1 MQDISN
7 RPASSSSDGLIGI
20 VGKPLTLGEAVAK
33 LRIELGFPAEMGA
46 REVVHAA
53 WQELDWAERS
63 GSLKEL
69 VGEVCGEM
77 GIVTGWAAAAAAAAA
92 PVDADAGLVTV
103 PGTPE
108 RAEQVQQQGDEQVQV
123 DALATPEHVVKQ
135 RERRRL
141 MFLETEAGVVG
152 SAEKFVGRSL
162 SDVVQA
168 RIDARDDKVDVEE
181 IEDEDD
187 DDDDDD
193 GGEEGVVQLNERAKA
208 SRAERK
214 SRKAMA
220 KLGMQP
226 VAGITRATIRKTGN
240 ILFAVAQPDVYRCS
254 EGSYV
259 IFGEAKV
266 EAMDTAANATAD
278 ASAAVT
284 APSHAAGVQAQAQS
298 AASEEEEEEQQ
309 VVDETGLAGCD
320 IELVMAQTSSSRARA
335 ANALRQADGDVVGA
349 IMALTM

>member
-1 MQDISN
+1 
-7 RPASSSSDGLIGI
+7 
-20 VGKPLTLGEAVAK
+20 
-33 LRIELGFPAEMGA
+33 
-46 REVVHAA
+46 
-53 WQELDWAERS
+53 
-63 GSLKEL
+63 
-69 VGEVCGEM
+69 
-77 GIVTGWAAAAAAAAA
+77 
-92 PVDADAGLVTV
+92 
-103 PGTPE
+103 
-108 RAEQVQQQGDEQVQV
+108 
-123 DALATPEHVVKQ
+123 
-135 RERRRL
+135 

-181 IEDEDD
+181 IEDED

>member
-1 MQDISN
+1 
-7 RPASSSSDGLIGI
+7 
-20 VGKPLTLGEAVAK
+20 
-33 LRIELGFPAEMGA
+33 
-46 REVVHAA
+46 
-53 WQELDWAERS
+53 
-63 GSLKEL
+63 
-69 VGEVCGEM
+69 
-77 GIVTGWAAAAAAAAA
+77 
-92 PVDADAGLVTV
+92 
-103 PGTPE
+103 
-108 RAEQVQQQGDEQVQV
+108 
-123 DALATPEHVVKQ
+123 VVKQ

-181 IEDEDD
+181 IEDED

-278 ASAAVT
+278 ASAA
-284 APSHAAGVQAQAQS
+284 GVQAQAQS